1 MTLKQ
6 KLFKEYEEMY
16 REYEA
21 LEREYPAASF
31 GRMVA
36 IAHRK
41 SELDTAMAMVERCV
55 TKKDRA
61 ELMDLRWK
69 IIKEFSAKELEEMKK
84 NGAA

>member
-21 LEREYPAASF
+21 LEREYPAASL

-41 SELDTAMAMVERCV
+41 SELDTSMAMVERCV

-61 ELMDLRWK
+61 ELMDLRWG